1 MAQQLMGKAVA
12 DAVCE
17 KLKADVSALRAKG
30 ITPKLAIVRVGERG
44 DDIAY
49 ERSAMKRMAAL
60 DIDVENVLLPED
72 ISQEALEASF
82 RKVNED
88 SAVHGMM
95 IFQPLPKHLSA
106 KPLVD
111 MIHPLKDVDGI
122 SPLNAAKVFA
132 GDSSGVAPCTPSAC
146 MAILAHY
153 GVNLTGKRVAVVGRS
168 MVVGRPL
175 SMLLL
180 KENATVTICHTRTE
194 NLADRLKEADIVIAA
209 AGKAKMITAEMVRP
223 ETVVIDVGINIDE
236 NGKLVGDVDDEAVE
250 PIVSAITPVP
260 GGVGSV
266 TTAILAQH
274 VVQAAQALNEQ

>member
-17 KLKADVSALRAKG
+17 KLKADVDALRAKG
-30 ITPKLAIVRVGERG
+30 TSPKLAIVRVGERG

-72 ISQEALEASF
+72 ISQEALEDTF

-88 SAVHGMM
+88 AAVHGIM

-122 SPLNAAKVFA
+122 SPLNSAKVFA
-132 GDSSGVAPCTPSAC
+132 GDASGVAPCTPAAC

-153 GVNLTGKRVAVVGRS
+153 GVDLTGKRVVVVGRS

-180 KENATVTICHTRTE
+180 KENATVTICHTRTKE
-194 NLADRLKEADIVIAA
+194 LADRLKEADIVIAA

-223 ETVVIDVGINIDE
+223 ETVVIDVGINVDE
-236 NGKLVGDVDDEAVE
+236 NGKLVGDVDYEAVE

-260 GGVGSV
+260 GGVGGV

-274 VVQAAQALNEQ
+274 VVVAAKGLNEA